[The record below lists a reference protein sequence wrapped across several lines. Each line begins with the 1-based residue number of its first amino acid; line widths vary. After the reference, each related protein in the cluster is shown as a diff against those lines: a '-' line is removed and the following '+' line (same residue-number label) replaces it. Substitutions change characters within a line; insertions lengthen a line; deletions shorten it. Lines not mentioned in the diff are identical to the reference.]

1 MANIGGTLMENNNRY
16 YPNAYYKVGDL
27 FFTTNK
33 ENPSIRF
40 GGSWEL
46 FGKGKT
52 LVCVDEND
60 SDFNEVKKSGGEKT
74 HKLTIE
80 EMPAHNH
87 DMDDATYGGYKN
99 KLGIRGDGGGG
110 SQLIPQMTQ
119 TNGFSRYIPDSR
131 GGSQSHNNVQPY
143 ITCYIW
149 IRVK

>member
-1 MANIGGTLMENNNRY
+1 MAYRGGTLMVGNDKY
-16 YPNAYYKVGDL
+16 YPNPYYKVGDL

-40 GGSWEL
+40 GGLWEL

-52 LVCVDEND
+52 LVCVDEDD
-60 SDFNEVKKSGGEKT
+60 SDFNEVKKIGGEKT

-80 EMPAHNH
+80 EMPSHNH

-119 TNGFSRYIPDSR
+119 TTGFSRYIPDSR
-131 GGSQSHNNVQPY
+131 GGSQPHNNVQPY